1 MALSKVIY
9 VQDMKSFIQNG
20 MTYDQ
25 ISTIVTV
32 FQNFYTHL
40 SNKIASLYK
49 VRENQNRK
57 MVHGIMKGK
66 GINVGE
72 TKIGAIFG
80 EINLKP
86 KQKGRN
92 FPAAC

>member
-1 MALSKVIY
+1 
-9 VQDMKSFIQNG
+9 
-20 MTYDQ
+20 
-25 ISTIVTV
+25 
-32 FQNFYTHL
+32 
-40 SNKIASLYK
+40 
-49 VRENQNRK
+49 
-57 MVHGIMKGK
+57 MVHGVMKAE